1 MAEHAR
7 RHRPRASA
15 RALLAALAAGPA
27 DDVVTLRSVM
37 EGLGGSLFGMLL
49 FIATLPAFLPI
60 PGVAGALSGPLVSVI
75 GVQLLLCMRRPW
87 LPRVIADRGPKR
99 GTLARFEH
107 RVSPWLKRL
116 ERVVRPRL
124 GGLIDHPAATMV
136 TGLLLF
142 LLGVLLALPIPFT
155 NYVFGLLLLAYALA
169 LLERDGALMLLAWVA
184 GLAAIAAFGTAGG
197 TLGALALDW
206 FLPGR

>member
-1 MAEHAR
+1 MAEAAER
-7 RHRPRASA
+7 RPPHASA
-15 RALLAALAAGPA
+15 RAVLAALAAGPA
-27 DDVVTLRSVM
+27 EDVVTLRSVM

-75 GVQLLLCMRRPW
+75 GLQLLVCMRRPW
-87 LPRVIADRGPKR
+87 LPQMVAERGPRR

-124 GGLIDHPAATMV
+124 PALIDHPAASV
-136 TGLLLF
+136 FTGFLLL

-155 NYVFGLLLLAYALA
+155 NYLFGLLLLAYALA
-169 LLERDGALMLLAWVA
+169 LVERDGALMLVAWGA
-184 GLAAIAAFGTAGG
+184 GAVAIAMFGIAGG
-197 TLGALALDW
+197 TLAAVATEWIERL
-206 FLPGR
+206 F